1 MDSPDRGSGSR
12 ERDAATQTRNRDM
25 DYQDVVYVE
34 NRNAPPTVID
44 HRTGTRYPYRPTRW
58 DTAAPVAAAPTV
70 APAPMTAPQ
79 YQYAQGWATPMWG
92 QSGWGQPGYV
102 YPPVPPSNLASILG
116 GFGDLGSLASIA
128 AQIFAAFLPL
138 PAAPTPQDSS
148 EDSATDA
155 AVNSSNLIRYQ
166 NALAQFAKRDQ
177 QILTIGS
184 VLKEL
189 LKRPGFPA
197 FGG

>member
-1 MDSPDRGSGSR
+1 
-12 ERDAATQTRNRDM
+12 M
-25 DYQDVVYVE
+25 DYDQMYVTSDGQYVMTDG
-34 NRNAPPTVID
+34 RNAPVVVD
-44 HRTGTRYPYRPTRW
+44 RRRVPYRPAPT
-58 DTAAPVAAAPTV
+58 TTLQPAAPVTT
-70 APAPMTAPQ
+70 APMIAPVAPQ
-79 YQYAQGWATPMWG
+79 YQYAPAWAQPMWA
-92 QSGWGQPGYV
+92 QRGWGQVPGYV
-102 YPPVPPSNLASILG
+102 YPPTTNLGSILG

-138 PAAPTPQDSS
+138 PAAPTPQDNNDS
-148 EDSATDA
+148 DSATNA